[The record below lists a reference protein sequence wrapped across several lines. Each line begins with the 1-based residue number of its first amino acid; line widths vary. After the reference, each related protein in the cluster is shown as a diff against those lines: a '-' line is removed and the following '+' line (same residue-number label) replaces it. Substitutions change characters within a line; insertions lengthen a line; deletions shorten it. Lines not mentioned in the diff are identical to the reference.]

1 MKKVITVWI
10 IVLTAASI
18 IAQTSKTTSKPK
30 PKTKTAQVIKQKPAV
45 QPGDQPIP
53 ENAYYYKESGK
64 QDGVI
69 DSKYPAIVIEG
80 SNNRINIADGN
91 TMIFVKGKKNDINMI
106 SADYIEITGDDNFVS
121 WQVSNNASGKPV
133 IKDKGGYNNVGKRT
147 TGALNKSEN

>member
-1 MKKVITVWI
+1 MVFFTFSM
-10 IVLTAASI
+10 L
-18 IAQTSKTTSKPK
+18 AQTSKTPTSKAKTK
-30 PKTKTAQVIKQKPAV
+30 PKTAQATKSRTQAV
-45 QPGDQPIP
+45 QPGDQAIP
-53 ENAYYYKESGK
+53 DNAYYYKESGK
-64 QDGVI
+64 QDAVI

-106 SADYIEITGDDNFVS
+106 SADYIEITGDDNFIS
-121 WQVSNNASGKPV
+121 WQVSNTASGKPV